1 MKHSEEASNSLDIA
15 SIAPLNPDSLEPG
28 SEYFIAPLCPNV
40 STTGLTHVTTISLSS
55 SLKIS
60 SDNVLRP
67 EFVTAEHSVVFSVA
81 KATNAFAIGSKNS
94 EHEVEAIELPMA
106 SEKDNVNP
114 EKVSVT
120 QPRKLRSKI
129 SQRKVPVALANM
141 SASRTIVSNVSSE
154 SVDRQTVLLDMSS
167 MEVGTDEA
175 KRTQPTYRHEISDR
189 IFDVEEE
196 TPISRPL
203 PQILEQQSS
212 LTLIDSNED
221 QDKDN
226 LGIKSSEAVRALD
239 QSANLPDV
247 SALRMSILRA
257 SVNSGNQTSNQS
269 IRNSGTSVIYEQ
281 RLSSQTNL
289 QIPVKEKPVIINITQ
304 PKSFNSFDLFRQSVD
319 YDKERKEDER
329 DKREAELKEQ
339 ISEIS
344 RENDK
349 LRRDKL
355 KYESAVKKA
364 LFRGFMSLITEEKMK
379 VPKRRITKIC
389 YTPCAPCSGI
399 ATSMSNKPS
408 VPNLKVTE
416 SLTIQEPTRAQSK
429 KYVNAQPSLS
439 KQTLRN
445 SCCFV
450 KQKDIK
456 IPKLYIPV
464 DNVETVCHGGNC
476 FTPRYRKN
484 EPVKDIEKFVRCA
497 RTSKARCHM
506 HKNSATGFNISPA
519 GLQEYTRVMG
529 CKNVFTAVQR
539 RIN

>member
-1 MKHSEEASNSLDIA
+1 MNILVKFHDWIDNIQKKLNLTKKTLNDLKWILATKDIEIKVKSHEVKELRHSITEYEKKHKIREEAMKHTEETSNSLNIA
-15 SIAPLNPDSLEPG
+15 SISPLNPDSLEPG

-40 STTGLTHVTTISLSS
+40 STTGVTHVTTISLSS

-81 KATNAFAIGSKNS
+81 KATNAFPIGSKNS
-94 EHEVEAIELPMA
+94 EHEVEAIELPMV

-120 QPRKLRSKI
+120 QPRKLGSII

-141 SASRTIVSNVSSE
+141 SASQTIVSNVSSE

-167 MEVGTDEA
+167 MEVGTEEA

-196 TPISRPL
+196 TPISRSL
-203 PQILEQQSS
+203 PRILEQQSS
-212 LTLIDSNED
+212 LTLIDSDSDED
-221 QDKDN
+221 KDKDN
-226 LGIKSSEAVRALD
+226 LGIKSPEAVRALD

-304 PKSFNSFDLFRQSVD
+304 PKSFNSFDLFRQSGD

-389 YTPCAPCSGI
+389 YTPCAPCSTI
-399 ATSMSNKPS
+399 ASS
-408 VPNLKVTE
+408 
-416 SLTIQEPTRAQSK
+416 
-429 KYVNAQPSLS
+429 
-439 KQTLRN
+439 
-445 SCCFV
+445 
-450 KQKDIK
+450 
-456 IPKLYIPV
+456 
-464 DNVETVCHGGNC
+464 
-476 FTPRYRKN
+476 
-484 EPVKDIEKFVRCA
+484 
-497 RTSKARCHM
+497 TSK
-506 HKNSATGFNISPA
+506 
-519 GLQEYTRVMG
+519 
-529 CKNVFTAVQR
+529 
-539 RIN
+539 